1 MTRAFIGDQDPR
13 LGDPGF
19 TPGDAELPALLDL
32 LGRSEGDQATLVERV
47 LARAGDRAL
56 EAVLERLDAAAPVTR
71 ARLVGVLGRLQ
82 DPRAA
87 GALRGALADGE
98 PRVRRRAAGALGR
111 LPPDPETERALLAAF
126 EGADLPMQRALA
138 EALGKIGGNLAESA
152 LRRHP
157 AQDPELERRIGN
169 ALALLGR
176 KASRGLESRVVL
188 DRTLGRP
195 HRVLVQSRAGL
206 ASLVAEELAAL
217 GRPRA
222 ISPSLVELRF
232 AGTLGELLTSR
243 IALEVGVS
251 FPLVPAADPADSI
264 ARTLS
269 TPGAEEVFARWTA
282 GTPRFRLAFPDGRHR
297 RKLVWSVARALSD
310 GTSGLVNDPRGP
322 SWEVVV
328 EYEGAEPHLVL
339 VPRGFDDPRFSYR
352 TRDVPAAS
360 HPTIAAALARTAG
373 VEPRD
378 IVWDPFVG
386 SGLELVERARLG
398 PFERLLG
405 TDIDERALGA
415 ARANLARAGVDA
427 TLELADARS
436 HRVEGVTL
444 ILTNP
449 PMGRRLARDRT
460 LAPLLE
466 RFLTHASGVLV
477 PGGRLVWL
485 NPLPELTRRLAP
497 ALGLDVETG
506 PRVDLGGFE
515 ATLERV
521 RKKRRQGPSTP

>member
-1 MTRAFIGDQDPR
+1 MARPFIGDQDPR
-13 LGDPGF
+13 LSDPGF
-19 TPGDAELPALLDL
+19 TPPDAELDALIDLLD
-32 LGRSEGDQATLVERV
+32 RSEGDQATLVERV
-47 LARAGDRAL
+47 LARAGERAL
-56 EAVLERLDAAAPVTR
+56 EPVLERLGAAAPDSR
-71 ARLVGVLGRLQ
+71 AHLVGVLGRIR

-87 GALRGALADGE
+87 GALRAALADGE
-98 PRVRRRAAGALGR
+98 PRVRRRAASALGR
-111 LPPDPETERALLAAF
+111 LPPDPESERALLAAF
-126 EGADLPMQRALA
+126 EGADLPMQRSVA
-138 EALGKIGGNLAESA
+138 EALGKTGGSVAESA

-157 AQDPELERRIGN
+157 KHDPELERRIGN

-176 KASRGLESRVVL
+176 KASRGTESRVVL

-195 HRVLVQSRAGL
+195 YTVLLRSRSGL
-206 ASLVAEELAAL
+206 SSLVAAELAGL

-222 ISPSLVELRF
+222 LSPSIVELRF
-232 AGTLGELLTSR
+232 GGTLGELFTSR
-243 IALEVGVS
+243 IALEVGVRL
-251 FPLVPAADPADSI
+251 PLTPAADPADAI

-269 TPGAEEVFARWTA
+269 SPEADEVFSRWTA
-282 GTPRFRLAFPDGRHR
+282 GTPRFRLAFPGGGHR

-310 GTSGLVNDPRGP
+310 RTSGLVNDPRGA

-328 EYEGAEPHLVL
+328 NHEGAAPHVVL

-360 HPTIAAALARTAG
+360 HPTIAAALACSAG
-373 VEPRD
+373 VEPHD
-378 IVWDPFVG
+378 VVWDPFVG

-415 ARANLARAGVDA
+415 ARANLALAGVDA

-436 HRVEGVTL
+436 YRAEGVTL
-444 ILTNP
+444 IVTNP
-449 PMGRRLARDRT
+449 PMGRRLARDRQ

-466 RFLTHASGVLV
+466 GFLRHAAAVLV

-497 ALGLDVETG
+497 ELGLDVETG
-506 PRVDLGGFE
+506 PEVDLGGFE

-521 RKKRRQGPSTP
+521 NKKRA